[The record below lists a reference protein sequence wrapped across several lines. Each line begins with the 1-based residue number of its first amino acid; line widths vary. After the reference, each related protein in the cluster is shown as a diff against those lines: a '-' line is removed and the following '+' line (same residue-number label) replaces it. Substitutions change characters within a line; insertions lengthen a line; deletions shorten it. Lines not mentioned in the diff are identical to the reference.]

1 MSSYNTGMGKLP
13 KEFKKLGKIEN
24 DFKRRLYFAGIL
36 TKYLGEK
43 KIRPVV
49 VGGHAVEF
57 YTLGSYTTGDI
68 DIVSE
73 GQGDIEKLLR
83 AWGFKKVDRLWIDPQ
98 NGIEIDIV
106 SSSLKNGDYSK
117 ISEIT
122 VDDMKVY
129 IIGIEDLIIDRLNAF
144 VWWKSEEDGKW
155 AKQLMALHEKE
166 IDKKYLLQRA
176 KKEGVAEA
184 LEKMK
189 DEKI

>member
-1 MSSYNTGMGKLP
+1 MQQSP
-13 KEFKKLGKIEN
+13 KEFEKLGGIEN

-36 TKYLGEK
+36 TKYLKEK
-43 KIRPVV
+43 NIKPVV

-73 GQGDIEKLLR
+73 GQAEIENLLKS
-83 AWGFKKVDRLWIDPQ
+83 WGFQKIDRLWIDAQ
-98 NGIEIDIV
+98 YDIEIDVV
-106 SSSLKNGDYSK
+106 SSSLKNGDYSR

-122 VDDMKVY
+122 VDDLKVY
-129 IIGIEDLIIDRLNAF
+129 IIGIEDLIVDRLNAL

-155 AKQLMALHEKE
+155 AKQMLKLHQEE
-166 IDKKYLLQRA
+166 IDAKYLSRRA
-176 KKEGVAEA
+176 EKEGVAEA

-189 DEKI
+189 DEEI

>member
-1 MSSYNTGMGKLP
+1 MGKLP
-13 KEFKKLGKIEN
+13 KEFKKLSEIEN
-24 DFKRRLYFAGIL
+24 DFKRRLYFTGIL

-73 GQGDIEKLLR
+73 GQKEIENLLR
-83 AWGFKKVDRLWIDPQ
+83 LWGFKKVDRLWISIQ
-98 NGIEIDIV
+98 NNIEIDIV
-106 SSSLKNGDYSK
+106 SSTLKSDDCSK

-122 VDDMKVY
+122 VDNLKVY
-129 IIGIEDLIIDRLNAF
+129 IIGIEDLIVDRLNAF

-155 AKQLMALHEKE
+155 AKQLIKLHKKD
-166 IDKKYLLQRA
+166 IDEKYLSQRA
-176 KKEGVAEA
+176 KKEGVTEI
-184 LEKMK
+184 LEKMT

>member
-1 MSSYNTGMGKLP
+1 M
-13 KEFKKLGKIEN
+13 
-24 DFKRRLYFAGIL
+24 
-36 TKYLGEK
+36 
-43 KIRPVV
+43 
-49 VGGHAVEF
+49 
-57 YTLGSYTTGDI
+57 
-68 DIVSE
+68 
-73 GQGDIEKLLR
+73 
-83 AWGFKKVDRLWIDPQ
+83 
-98 NGIEIDIV
+98 

-184 LEKMK
+184 LEKIK

>member
-1 MSSYNTGMGKLP
+1 MGKLP
-13 KEFKKLGKIEN
+13 KEFNKLGKIEN

-36 TKYLGEK
+36 TKYLAEK

-73 GQGDIEKLLR
+73 GQREIENLLF
-83 AWGFKKVDRLWIDPQ
+83 AWGFKKVDRLWIETQ

-106 SSSLKNGDYSK
+106 SSSLKSGDYSK

-155 AKQLMALHEKE
+155 AEQLMALHGKE
-166 IDKKYLLQRA
+166 IDKKYLLERA
-176 KKEGVAEA
+176 NKEGVSEA
-184 LEKMK
+184 LEKMQ

>member
-1 MSSYNTGMGKLP
+1 MGKLP
-13 KEFKKLGKIEN
+13 KEFEKLSLIEN

-73 GQGDIEKLLR
+73 GQREIEDLLIS
-83 AWGFKKVDRLWIDPQ
+83 WGFQKIDRLWIDAKHD
-98 NGIEIDIV
+98 IEIDVV
-106 SSSLKNGDYSK
+106 SSSLKNGDYSR

-122 VDDMKVY
+122 VDDLKIY

-155 AKQLMALHEKE
+155 AKQLLKLHRKD
-166 IDKKYLLQRA
+166 IDEKYLSDRA
-176 KKEGVAEA
+176 KREGVEEI
-184 LEKMK
+184 LEKMT